1 MSNYSWKHNTK
12 LNPYFLLK
20 RNKLK
25 PCIASVRDTNA
36 NLVRGVYTSASIS
49 MGIRIRPREPCFL
62 DESSEKESSWQRS
75 LFAGAKCVD
84 TPRGLPSAARSCC
97 TFIKMRLGG
106 VGLDRHTRRHFCIL
120 FGLKNRHFYWLPHE
134 WIFTW
139 YSYSEIK
146 LYAPWAWTVLQ
157 LTSSQNKKTD
167 KIWKNKMCKV
177 VLKTLCARW
186 RHARCE
192 ESFPLSWRR
201 TKHSSLLKYSLRC
214 TWVT

>member
-36 NLVRGVYTSASIS
+36 NLVRGVYISASIS

-62 DESSEKESSWQRS
+62 DESSEKESSWQRR

-106 VGLDRHTRRHFCIL
+106 GWGWTDTHGDTFAFCSGWKID
-120 FGLKNRHFYWLPHE
+120 
-134 WIFTW
+134 IFIGFHMNE
-139 YSYSEIK
+139 YLHDIRIPK
-146 LYAPWAWTVLQ
+146 
-157 LTSSQNKKTD
+157 
-167 KIWKNKMCKV
+167 
-177 VLKTLCARW
+177 
-186 RHARCE
+186 
-192 ESFPLSWRR
+192 
-201 TKHSSLLKYSLRC
+201 
-214 TWVT
+214 